1 MTRQA
6 GMLRPVSAQINPN
19 TIATGSNVVKIP
31 KLQPVNIGLST
42 ALKGVL
48 DRCLVEACKFV
59 QETRM
64 SRKVR
69 KRAMAW
75 LPWGLTPRDDGP
87 LIGRLPVNLS
97 PGPGHMQKNI
107 GASIAITF

>member
-1 MTRQA
+1 
-6 GMLRPVSAQINPN
+6 MLRPVSAQINPN
-19 TIATGSNVVKIP
+19 TIATGGNVVKIP

-48 DRCLVEACKFV
+48 DRCPVEACKFV

-64 SRKVR
+64 S
-69 KRAMAW
+69 RAMAW

-87 LIGRLPVNLS
+87 PIGRLPVNLS